1 MEPGPLP
8 PHERTWRH
16 PSELGPGA
24 PDESATH
31 ARGPGLMLVVTTG
44 TLVVALI
51 AVLVVATTPRSTGQS
66 SSLTA
71 TTMPAFVVTTPV
83 AIIRP
88 EAEPKR
94 APTPTLL
101 LASLVAIPN
110 EIASAPQIMGR
121 KPRVAE
127 DAPTAR
133 QQVVVQTD
141 DVTYHCTWRQV
152 AMLSMPDG
160 TMVVDLDGE
169 LVAYVHDGELLEA
182 AGRPDD

>member
-1 MEPGPLP
+1 
-8 PHERTWRH
+8 
-16 PSELGPGA
+16 
-24 PDESATH
+24 
-31 ARGPGLMLVVTTG
+31 MLVVTTG

>member
-1 MEPGPLP
+1 VEPGPLP

-16 PSELGPGA
+16 PSELGPGV
-24 PDESATH
+24 PDEPATH
-31 ARGPGLMLVVTTG
+31 ARGPGLMLVVSTG

-66 SSLTA
+66 STLTA

-88 EAEPKR
+88 EAEPKHVP
-94 APTPTLL
+94 APALL

-110 EIASAPQIMGR
+110 EIASAPQITGH
-121 KPRVAE
+121 KPRVADE
-127 DAPTAR
+127 APTSR
-133 QQVVVQTD
+133 QRVMVQTD
-141 DVTYHCTWRQV
+141 FFTYHCRWALV
-152 AMLSMPDG
+152 AMLPMPDG

-169 LVAYVHDGELLEA
+169 LVAYVHDGELVEV
-182 AGRPDD
+182 AGGSDD